1 MPNFLVK
8 FTYVAYKVI
17 KADSEEHAED
27 RLYSDVE
34 PPALSDFESE
44 GMEVIGETKEEP
56 TK

>member
-44 GMEVIGETKEEP
+44 GMEVIEETKEEP